1 MDALIQPPVRRIMN
15 FQDYYDQFAEDYAM
29 DILTDEMVNRGM
41 HMGKNNKQQR
51 RLMNLRVKQILK
63 EINNGLLDE
72 DGNNLKQ
79 RFINEANQKLIEN
92 FGVGADMTNVANTVI
107 PQIKNKSNP
116 FSRVIQGAL
125 KAGRDFLTNRRRNNA
140 QVLAG
145 ID

>member
-1 MDALIQPPVRRIMN
+1 MN